1 MSADPPLPLPPATG
15 PAAPA
20 HPVVATSTSRLGAA
34 EAATVISAIA
44 SVTVL
49 ADHERPIPTVLSAL
63 VVAAGVLLLP
73 GYALRLLAALT
84 ALAGPRP

>member
-1 MSADPPLPLPPATG
+1 MSANPTLPPTTG
-15 PAAPA
+15 PAPA
-20 HPVVATSTSRLGAA
+20 AVGTSTSRLGAA

-49 ADHERPIPTVLSAL
+49 AVLERPVPAVLSAL
-63 VVAAGVLLLP
+63 VVAAGLLLLP

-84 ALAGPRP
+84 GPRP

>member
-1 MSADPPLPLPPATG
+1 MPADPPLPLPPAAG
-15 PAAPA
+15 PTAPA
-20 HPVVATSTSRLGAA
+20 HPVGVSAGRLGAA

-49 ADHERPIPTVLSAL
+49 AVLERPVPAVLAAL
-63 VVAAGVLLLP
+63 VVAAGLLLLP

-84 ALAGPRP
+84 VLAGPRP

>member
-1 MSADPPLPLPPATG
+1 MPADPPLPLPPATG
-15 PAAPA
+15 PAVSVNASPG
-20 HPVVATSTSRLGAA
+20 RLGAA

-49 ADHERPIPTVLSAL
+49 AILERPVPAVLAAL
-63 VVAAGVLLLP
+63 VVAAGLLLLP
-73 GYALRLLAALT
+73 GYALRLLT

>member
-1 MSADPPLPLPPATG
+1 MPADPPLPLPPATG

-20 HPVVATSTSRLGAA
+20 HPIGAASTGRLGAP

-49 ADHERPIPTVLSAL
+49 AILERPVPAVLAAL
-63 VVAAGVLLLP
+63 VVAAGLLLLP

>member
-1 MSADPPLPLPPATG
+1 MSANPPLPRPPATG

-20 HPVVATSTSRLGAA
+20 HPVGAASTSRLGAA

-49 ADHERPIPTVLSAL
+49 AVLQRPVPTVLAAL
-63 VVAAGVLLLP
+63 VVAAGLLLLP
-73 GYALRLLAALT
+73 GYALRLLTALT